1 MTNGN
6 GTLKTITCGVAV
18 AVIATMVIAMVT
30 VLGTVRVNAAALA
43 LYAPRIERNECDIS
57 NVKGDLREIK
67 AILER
72 IEDKV
77 EAK

>member
-6 GTLKTITCGVAV
+6 GTLRTITCGVAV
-18 AVIATMVIAMVT
+18 AVIATLILAVVT
-30 VLGTVRVNAAALA
+30 VLGTVRVNAAALTA
-43 LYAPRIERNECDIS
+43 QAPRIERNTNDIS
-57 NVKGDLREIK
+57 NVKGDLKEIK

>member
-6 GTLKTITCGVAV
+6 GGTLRTILCGVAV
-18 AVIATMVIAMVT
+18 AVIATLILAVVT

-43 LYAPRIERNECDIS
+43 GQIPRIERNANDIS
-57 NVKGDLREIK
+57 NVKGDLKEIK

-77 EAK
+77 E